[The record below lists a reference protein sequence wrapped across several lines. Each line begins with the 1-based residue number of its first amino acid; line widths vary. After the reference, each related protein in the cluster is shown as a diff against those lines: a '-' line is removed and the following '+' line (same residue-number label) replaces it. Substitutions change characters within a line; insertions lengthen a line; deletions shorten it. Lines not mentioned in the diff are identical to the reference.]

1 MNEIRSEGLKKL
13 YSCRIAGTGSYLP
26 ERVVT
31 NADWEKLIDTNDEWI
46 VARTGIKERRFA
58 ADGQCTSDMGTAAA
72 KKAIQRAGISPEEID
87 LIIVATVTPDHI
99 FPSTAARIQH
109 NLGAMR
115 AAGFDLQAAC
125 AGFLYSME
133 VGSQFIATGHY
144 KNILVVGAEK
154 LTSITDMEDRNT
166 CILFGDGAGAAI
178 LSRADLETKRFLS
191 CILQM
196 DGSKADLLQVP
207 AGGSRTPA
215 SQETLDARL
224 HYMKMQGK
232 ETFKCAVS
240 SMVDCGRAAL
250 ERAGCSIED
259 VKLAIFH
266 QANLRIINA
275 VGERLG
281 LKEEQVFVNV
291 NKYGNTSAAS
301 VAIAL
306 DEAIETGSVRSGD
319 KLLLVAFGSGFTTAA
334 IVLEW

>member
-1 MNEIRSEGLKKL
+1 MSEIKSEGLRHF
-13 YSCRIAGTGSYLP
+13 YSCKITGTGSYLP

-31 NADWEKLIDTNDEWI
+31 NADWEKLIDTSDDWI
-46 VARTGIKERRFA
+46 VARTGIKERRFSA
-58 ADGQCTSDMGTAAA
+58 ADQYTSDMGTAAA
-72 KKAIQRAGISPEEID
+72 RKAIKKAGISPEEID

-99 FPSTAARIQH
+99 FPSTAAHIQH
-109 NLGAMR
+109 NLGATR

-133 VGSQFIATGHY
+133 VASQFIATGHY

-154 LTSITDMEDRNT
+154 LTAITDMEDRNT

-178 LSRADLETKRFLS
+178 LSRTNSKAKGFRS
-191 CILQM
+191 CVLQM

-207 AGGSRTPA
+207 AGGCRIPA
-215 SQETLDARL
+215 SPQSLEARL
-224 HYMKMQGK
+224 HYMRMQGK
-232 ETFKCAVS
+232 ETFKSAVS
-240 SMVDCGRAAL
+240 SMVDCGREAL
-250 ERAGCSIED
+250 ERASCTVED

-266 QANLRIINA
+266 QANLRIIKA

-281 LKEEQVFVNV
+281 LKEEQVFINL

-306 DEAIETGSVRSGD
+306 DEAIGTGLVQSGD

-334 IVLEW
+334 MVLEW